1 LSKTAPVSL
10 HPPIVGSPCKPLAPI
25 VVEALNQG
33 NPIFRLFERRLLAF
47 LKDHGPDEGQSRLC
61 GDEKVFFHSHLYSYL
76 FIKFIYTFSQVHPYQ
91 QVKVAYTCRSSLL
104 VKETIIRCHP
114 KFHGRTRNDVVLV
127 TLPDGRHVFAR
138 LHFVFTCEAFNRDWQ
153 LSLVTLFKTAITPED
168 SRIGMR
174 KILEEEKTSAF
185 IDVGWI
191 RRSVYA
197 VPDFNDI
204 QGKFFTIVDVV
215 DADMYLRLHNLNI
228 I

>member
-1 LSKTAPVSL
+1 MKDKVAYAAT
-10 HPPIVGSPCKPLAPI
+10 
-25 VVEALNQG
+25 
-33 NPIFRLFERRLLAF
+33 RRF
-47 LKDHGPDEGQSRLC
+47 S
-61 GDEKVFFHSHLYSYL
+61 FHSHQYSYL
-76 FIKFIYTFSQVHPYQ
+76 FIKFIHTFSQVHPYQ

-138 LHFVFTCEAFNRDWQ
+138 LQFVFTCEAFNRDWQ

-204 QGKFFTIVDVV
+204 QGKFFTIIDVV